1 MSDAYGL
8 SDQNNSLA
16 EASVGRATSDPA
28 PETRLATLQEYDI
41 LDTPDER
48 EFDDITA
55 LASAICET
63 PIALISLVDAD
74 RQWFKARH
82 GTEMRQTSLECSIC
96 THAII
101 ENGFL
106 EIRDTTRDKRTNQN
120 PLVTG
125 DEKLRFYAGAPLVT
139 SNGLAIGTLCVLS
152 REPREL
158 TPLQRQTL
166 LTLANQVMTQL
177 ELRRLL
183 RIEETLRKEIDHRVK
198 NSLQTVQSLIRLYA
212 NKTKDP
218 TAVAAFAAVERRLDS
233 IITLHAEL
241 NDTNSVERLG
251 LAKYLDRVV
260 TLLIQTLPEGVTV
273 EQLIANINVSS
284 SEATA
289 VGVIVSEFVANS
301 IKHAFSDGRTGQ
313 IRISA
318 RRDLEDHVV
327 LVCEDDGK
335 FMSVDAPAENDEI
348 VSLGQKIM
356 EASAAQIG
364 GQLEIDDTPPGY
376 RCTLRFMPVTKVFTA
391 QPAE

>member
-1 MSDAYGL
+1 M
-8 SDQNNSLA
+8 
-16 EASVGRATSDPA
+16 
-28 PETRLATLQEYDI
+28 QEYDI

-63 PIALISLVDAD
+63 PIALISLVDKD

-82 GTEMRQTSLECSIC
+82 GTQMRQTTLECSIC
-96 THAII
+96 AHAILDD
-101 ENGFL
+101 GFL
-106 EIRDTTRDKRTNQN
+106 EIKDTTLDHRTSGN

-125 DEKLRFYAGAPLVT
+125 QEQLRFYAGAPLVA
-139 SNGLAIGTLCVLS
+139 SNGLPIGTLCVLS

-158 TPLQRQTL
+158 TALQRQTL
-166 LTLANQVMTQL
+166 KTLANQVMTQL

-212 NKTKDP
+212 AKTHDP
-218 TAVAAFAAVERRLDS
+218 TALSAFGAVERRLDS

-241 NDTNSVERLG
+241 YDSSSVERLG
-251 LAKYLDRVV
+251 LGKYLERVIA
-260 TLLIQTLPEGVTV
+260 LLEQSLPEGVTV
-273 EQLIANINVSS
+273 EQTVANISVSS

-301 IKHAFSDGRTGQ
+301 IKHAFPDGRTGQ
-313 IRISA
+313 ISISA
-318 RRDLEDHVV
+318 SRDHDDHVV
-327 LVCEDDGK
+327 VVCKDDGK
-335 FMSVDAPAENDEI
+335 GLSTDQPEEADAI

-364 GQLEIDDTPPGY
+364 GQLDVDDSLPGY
-376 RCTLRFMPVTKVFTA
+376 ACTLRFLPVTKIVTGR
-391 QPAE
+391 PAE